1 MPEQQSN
8 WIVDV
13 GEEDFEREVIER
25 SRELPVVV
33 DFWAEW
39 CGPCRSLG
47 PILEKLAE
55 EAGGEFV
62 LARVDVDRAR
72 GLAAAYRIQGIPA
85 VKAFRDGKPILE
97 FVGSIPEQKIREFLA
112 RLRPSPA
119 DLLMREGAELEG
131 TDSAGA
137 EAAYRLALAAEP
149 GDPAAS
155 LALARLLIARGE
167 TAEAQQVLDRARAG
181 GDMAEVEKLD
191 ALLFLAEARK
201 KAGRERELRAQ
212 LQANPEDAEVRFRLG
227 TVLAAAGK
235 YPEALEML
243 YSAAERDRKL
253 AAERVRA
260 VMVKIFFA
268 VGARSP
274 LADEYRSRLARLLY

>member
-1 MPEQQSN
+1 MPEQKSN

-25 SRELPVVV
+25 SRERPVVV

-97 FVGSIPEQKIREFLA
+97 FVGAIPEPKIREFLA

-119 DLLMREGAELEG
+119 DLLAREGAELEG
-131 TDSAGA
+131 TDPAGA
-137 EAAYRLALAAEP
+137 EAAYRRALAAEP
-149 GDPAAS
+149 GDPAVS

-167 TAEAQQVLDRARAG
+167 TAEARQVLDRARAG

-191 ALLFLAEARK
+191 ALLFLAEAGK
-201 KAGRERELRAQ
+201 KAGSLKELRAL
-212 LQANPEDAEVRFRLG
+212 LQAKPEEAEIRFRLG
-227 TVLAAAGK
+227 TALAAAGK

-253 AAERVRA
+253 AAEKVRE